1 MTQNLADFWTG
12 FTHTWPIWL
21 FIAALTTYAI
31 WACRVNDRA
40 KKVWRRAAV
49 QRAATRRT
57 LQHIADT
64 DPANRDRALAVLED
78 LDEYR
83 ARRHGGDAA

>member
-1 MTQNLADFWTG
+1 MIENLHHYWIG
-12 FTHTWPIWL
+12 FVATWPIWL
-21 FIAALTTYAI
+21 FIVALTAYAL
-31 WACRVNDRA
+31 WACRVNDRT
-40 KKVWRRAAV
+40 KKAWRYDGVR
-49 QRAATRRT
+49 RDENRRT

-83 ARRHGGDAA
+83 AARRRGGAA